1 MNNKFI
7 SWNIS
12 DSEGSFRKKIAVNI
26 LRMWKSLQL
35 NSKKIKRLEA
45 LKLRKDSD
53 LNAIVGEE
61 N

>member
-7 SWNIS
+7 SWNTS
-12 DSEGSFRKKIAVNI
+12 ESEGSFRKKIAVNI